1 MLQELNIFA
10 ELFPYKSKTNWRIKA
25 SSYICPSMRISAI
38 NIIFRIDYKALLPVL
53 ILSAFLLICLTSEN
67 SSEPV
72 CSAEAYEQLEL
83 KSLTDAN
90 TVDEGSRGMAT
101 NPVSRQKQPPQYWQP
116 AWLLLRAINPIE
128 AAGELQIF
136 PVSPLIKTKE
146 IAAET
151 RIRYRW

>member
-1 MLQELNIFA
+1 
-10 ELFPYKSKTNWRIKA
+10 
-25 SSYICPSMRISAI
+25 MRNSAI
-38 NIIFRIDYKALLPVL
+38 KIIFRIDYKALLPVL

-101 NPVSRQKQPPQYWQP
+101 NPVSKTETT
-116 AWLLLRAINPIE
+116 AWI
-128 AAGELQIF
+128 
-136 PVSPLIKTKE
+136 
-146 IAAET
+146 IAASLT
-151 RIRYRW
+151 TTTSNQSYRDSRRNSEFSSISAHKDKRNRCTDKSTLSMVDSGLGRQFTLLGEKPSGTS